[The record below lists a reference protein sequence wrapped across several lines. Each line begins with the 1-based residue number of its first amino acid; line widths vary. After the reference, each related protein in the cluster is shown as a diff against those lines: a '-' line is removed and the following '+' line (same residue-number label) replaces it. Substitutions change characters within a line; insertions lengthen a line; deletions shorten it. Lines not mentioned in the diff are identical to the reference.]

1 MNSHPLTGQSGS
13 NAGEPGHRPPAP
25 AFREAEA
32 NFSAGQA
39 ALEKLL
45 RSPQPEELAQERAAL
60 AQAEA
65 ELAGTRQKAECTRLL
80 YEQEAVPKVT
90 LEERIEN
97 FYLPINLARAQ
108 ILCPEYAAAQRLSAA
123 NNHRVPKR

>member
-1 MNSHPLTGQSGS
+1 MLGSLDTAPL
-13 NAGEPGHRPPAP
+13 ARRLE
-25 AFREAEA
+25 EAEA

-45 RSPQPEELAQERAAL
+45 RSPLSEELAQERAAL

-65 ELAGTRQKAECTRLL
+65 ELAGARQKAERTRLL
-80 YEQEAVPKVT
+80 YEQGAVPKVT

-97 FYLPINLARAQ
+97 FYLPINLARVQ
-108 ILCPEYAAAQRLSAA
+108 ILCPEYAAAQHLSTT